1 MFSVAHV
8 SEKAPISVVTQDSD
22 NFSLTDGET
31 LKIETSDMTLEG
43 LNILYINAVLAG
55 SNTKNP
61 LELRIHIER
70 CPIRVK

>member
-1 MFSVAHV
+1 M
-8 SEKAPISVVTQDSD
+8 TQDSD
-22 NFSLTDGET
+22 NFSLYDQET

-55 SNTKNP
+55 VNTKTP

-70 CPIRVK
+70 CPISVQ

>member
-1 MFSVAHV
+1 M
-8 SEKAPISVVTQDSD
+8 TQDSD
-22 NFSLTDGET
+22 NFSLIDQET

-55 SNTKNP
+55 VNTKTP

-70 CPIRVK
+70 CPISVQ